1 MKTKDEDYVEIDLL
15 KLGKALWHRAWLI
28 VLIMIVGGAAA
39 FSYAYFLATP
49 MYEASAMLYI
59 NNSSIALGSTKVSI
73 SSGDLTASQ
82 GLIDTYSVILKSRMT
97 LETVIETAELPYD
110 YEELKE
116 MIVTGSVDGT
126 EVMEIT
132 VTDPDPAEAAAITNT
147 IVDILPDKIV
157 SVVEGSSVQIVDYA
171 VVPVEPV
178 SPNIRNY
185 TLIGILIGFALSA
198 FVIILRTIVDTA
210 IRSEEYLLETY
221 SDIPV
226 LSVIPDL
233 LHEKHRSDQYYSNDA
248 YYDDEYY
255 DDDQEES
262 MEYSESEE
270 AY

>member
-1 MKTKDEDYVEIDLL
+1 MKTNNEDYVEIDLL

-28 VLIMIVGGAAA
+28 VLTMVIGGALA
-39 FSYAYFLATP
+39 FSYAFFLATP

-73 SSGDLTASQ
+73 SSGDLSASQ

-116 MIVTGSVDGT
+116 MIVTGAVDGT
-126 EVMEIT
+126 EVMEIR
-132 VTDPDPAEAAAITNT
+132 VTDADAAEAAEITNT

-157 SVVEGSSVQIVDYA
+157 SIVEGSSVQIVDYA

-178 SPNIRNY
+178 SPDIKKY
-185 TLIGILIGFALSA
+185 TLIGILLGFVLCAG
-198 FVIILRTIVDTA
+198 VIILRAIVDTV
-210 IRSEEYLLETY
+210 IRSEEYLLESY

-233 LHEKHRSDQYYSNDA
+233 VHEKHGSDYYYSNEGNPGA
-248 YYDDEYY
+248 GRGT
-255 DDDQEES
+255 S
-262 MEYSESEE
+262 LNYSKSEE
-270 AY
+270 TV